1 MALIIY
7 DGTNPTTAQALSGV
21 DDCVAFAASYYG
33 SNLAGSEAEKEATI
47 LRTNSYMMGL
57 PWSTAPENGL
67 EQTVPFPRV
76 GFDGVPWQ
84 IIQAQHM
91 FARAEHQ
98 TTGALNPTVTS
109 GGLVKRE
116 KVDVLEVEYVEPKT
130 ADASRQLVTDAL
142 TLLKPFLKAG
152 ALADMG
158 LTDHSRTWGIY
169 TS

>member
-21 DDCVAFAASYYG
+21 AAWDAFATAYYG
-33 SNLAGSEAEKEATI
+33 VLPSGSDAEKEATI
-47 LRTNSYMMGL
+47 LRVNSYMMGL
-57 PWSTAPENGL
+57 PWSSAPLHGL
-67 EQTVPFPRV
+67 EQTVPFARV

-84 IIQAQHM
+84 VIQAQHM

-142 TLLKPFLKAG
+142 TLLKPFLKSG
-152 ALADMG
+152 ALGAFG
-158 LTDHSRTWGIY
+158 LTDHTRKWGIAAV
-169 TS
+169 

>member
-7 DGTNPTTAQALSGV
+7 DGSNPTTAEALASV
-21 DDCVAFAASYYG
+21 ADCEDFAASYYG
-33 SNLAGSEAEKEATI
+33 SNLAGSTAEKEATI

-57 PWSTAPENGL
+57 PWSSAPLHGL
-67 EQTVPFPRV
+67 AQTVPFPRV

-98 TTGALNPTVTS
+98 SIGALNPTVTN

-142 TLLKPFLKAG
+142 NLIKPFLKAG

-158 LTDHSRTWGIY
+158 LTDHSPKWGIY

>member
-21 DDCVAFAASYYG
+21 ADCTTFGEAYYG
-33 SNLAGSEAEKEATI
+33 HSLTGSTAEKEATI

-57 PWSTAPENGL
+57 PWSTEPANGL
-67 EQTVPFPRV
+67 DQTVPFPRV
-76 GFDGVPWQ
+76 GFDDVPWQ
-84 IIQAQHM
+84 VIQAQHM
-91 FARAEHQ
+91 FSRAEHQ
-98 TTGALNPTVTS
+98 SVGALNPTVTS

-116 KVDVLEVEYVEPKT
+116 KVDVLEVEYVEPPN

-142 TLLKPFLKAG
+142 TLIKPFLKAG